1 MPNNGK
7 MTIEQKKG
15 EDGIGL
21 KWGQLYW
28 SDALGT
34 VHYGENVN
42 YTVVASKDPR
52 ARLDSQCVMRKEV
65 AGKFVMAQFDT
76 QNKNSFQFK
85 TPTAGERYYVN
96 VIATVAA
103 PLEEESELIPYQ
115 PLEIYIPSKTFL
127 SKFVLRKINYSLN
140 SNFSCVCGDRTGLYG
155 WRIILL

>member
-1 MPNNGK
+1 
-7 MTIEQKKG
+7 
-15 EDGIGL
+15 
-21 KWGQLYW
+21 
-28 SDALGT
+28 

-103 PLEEESELIPYQ
+103 PMEEESELIPYQ

-127 SKFVLRKINYSLN
+127 SKFVLRKLIYSLKPI
-140 SNFSCVCGDRTGLYG
+140 FSCFCGNRTSLYG